1 MAARAVNDMLM
12 SDSSI
17 VERHGWSHT
26 MNLML
31 ATLTAQDRFETYAQ
45 EVLTERQ
52 LTTPLKRHG
61 GLRQRVSWAVGQLR
75 LTGRGAGA

>member
-1 MAARAVNDMLM
+1 
-12 SDSSI
+12 
-17 VERHGWSHT
+17 

-45 EVLTERQ
+45 EALIERQ
-52 LTTPLKRHG
+52 LTTPRKRHG
-61 GLRQRVSWAVGQLR
+61 GLRQRVSWAAGHMR

>member
-1 MAARAVNDMLM
+1 MAARLVNDMLM

-31 ATLTAQDRFETYAQ
+31 ATLTAKDRFET
-45 EVLTERQ
+45 
-52 LTTPLKRHG
+52 
-61 GLRQRVSWAVGQLR
+61 
-75 LTGRGAGA
+75 